1 MADKY
6 CVFCGN
12 KPVNKTKEHIL
23 PKWLIEITGPK
34 NRLARFPSLNDASQE
49 YSFSNFVFP
58 ACETCNVKYGI
69 LESESKPII
78 EKMLNNSVLSAN
90 EIEVLLDWVDKIR
103 IGLWLSMCIRD
114 KNIYNLEPNFYIQ
127 GRIGTKD
134 RAIFISKTNLHRK
147 LDCAV
152 IQTIHAFN
160 EDQSQLEYDSVR
172 GVFVEGDKL
181 YPNSGFNERN
191 HIQLCIRNPNCIKG
205 YFHPRK
211 MNDAF
216 PSP

>member
-1 MADKY
+1 MYSTSPHLVFGFHGCDGDVAEEIISKEGITLRPSENKYDWLGHGVYFWENNPKRAEDYASYIADNPDSGKGKIKKIGVIGAVIDLGY
-6 CVFCGN
+6 C
-12 KPVNKTKEHIL
+12 
-23 PKWLIEITGPK
+23 
-34 NRLARFPSLNDASQE
+34 LNL
-49 YSFSNFVFP
+49 
-58 ACETCNVKYGI
+58 
-69 LESESKPII
+69 LESRSLKIVKQGYNILTAIHKQIGEPFP
-78 EKMLNNSVLSAN
+78 ENP
-90 EIEVLLDWVDKIR
+90 LLDD
-103 IGLWLSMCIRD
+103 D
-114 KNIYNLEPNFYIQ
+114 P
-127 GRIGTKD
+127 
-134 RAIFISKTNLHRK
+134 LHRK

-160 EDQSQLEYDSVR
+160 EDQNQLEYDSVR